1 MKENARQSECGLR
14 CKYCGYDT
22 HNDVINAAFWMDNR
36 LIVVESVPAR
46 LCMGCGEQ
54 FFEEYVTQSIQ
65 KFFKDPIVKPER
77 QIRVFVYDFPQLKS
91 IGKYRQFQSIRA
103 NNDSQASLQCKH
115 CKSETV
121 EKMVRSAFWVN
132 EQLIAVENIPARVCQ
147 ECEVH
152 FYDDET
158 AEKIAALDKI
168 RTVPDGATRD
178 VAVSVFSLANT
189 GSAADKRYHQDK
201 AGGLCE

>member
-22 HNDVINAAFWMDNR
+22 HNDVIKAAFWMDNR

-77 QIRVFVYDFPQLKS
+77 QICVFVYDFPQLKS

-158 AEKIAALDKI
+158 AETIATLGQLIA
-168 RTVPDGATRD
+168 VPDGVKRD
-178 VAVSVFSLANT
+178 ITASVFTFGEKENT
-189 GSAADKRYHQDK
+189 ADNRYHEDVINR
-201 AGGLCE
+201 LYE